1 MLQTGY
7 LRYQKTLTTG
17 CSYREY
23 VGITNRQQETEFTM
37 KGKILLVVGL
47 GIGYVLGTRAGRE
60 KYEKIKATANKLW
73 NDPRIAEQRHNAE
86 DFVKDK
92 APDVAEFLADGAK
105 KVVKQV
111 ASSKSNSNNSSAS
124 TTASKSS
131 TSSSSSSKKKPA
143 AKKSSSSAS
152 TTKSTNSK

>member
-1 MLQTGY
+1 
-7 LRYQKTLTTG
+7 
-17 CSYREY
+17 
-23 VGITNRQQETEFTM
+23 M

-60 KYEKIKATANKLW
+60 KYEKIKATAAKMW

-111 ASSKSNSNNSSAS
+111 ASNKSNSKSSSTKSTTTSSA
-124 TTASKSS
+124 A
-131 TSSSSSSKKKPA
+131 KKPA
-143 AKKSSSSAS
+143 AKKSSSTAS
-152 TTKSTNSK
+152 STKSTNSK